1 MGSVDRTYDVAGLLL
16 VIGALVVF
24 AATAVV
30 WYSGRVRD
38 RESTERIAA
47 ARRDAATANQMTAVL
62 EKEAALL
69 RLDLEK
75 ERAKTGPRLLTKEQ
89 WDILQQVKGKVAA
102 VNITYV
108 HDSIE
113 CGSFAAQI
121 QTALMAAGVKVIQ
134 TPAQAGFTWIG
145 NMFAVNVN
153 PGKPE
158 DDPLVGPFIRVGL
171 GGSVGEFLHSFFPLS
186 PQDIPVVAIGER
198 PLEYVTKPYFPGEK
212 KTAP

>member
-75 ERAKTGPRLLTKEQ
+75 ERAKTGP
-89 WDILQQVKGKVAA
+89 KVTHQGACSF
-102 VNITYV
+102 TV
-108 HDSIE
+108 HFD
-113 CGSFAAQI
+113 
-121 QTALMAAGVKVIQ
+121 
-134 TPAQAGFTWIG
+134 
-145 NMFAVNVN
+145 
-153 PGKPE
+153 
-158 DDPLVGPFIRVGL
+158 
-171 GGSVGEFLHSFFPLS
+171 GGSEADSVPMLG
-186 PQDIPVVAIGER
+186 
-198 PLEYVTKPYFPGEK
+198 
-212 KTAP
+212 